1 LTEKARDTP
10 TVKGR
15 PSGTDTTISTTQR
28 LICEVSLENKV
39 AATPGAAVPSGNSL
53 PFLMLQRVMIRVTV
67 RAMKTRPA
75 EYKA

>member
-28 LICEVSLENKV
+28 LICAVSLENKV
-39 AATPGAAVPSGNSL
+39 AATPGAASPLGNFPS
-53 PFLMLQRVMIRVTV
+53 FLILQRVMIRVTV
-67 RAMKTRPA
+67 RAMKTIPA